1 MLIALDEAATS
12 INVYLHAL
20 ARSSKDRRLFSQPA
34 TATLVRA
41 IRTGPAIVEESILLS
56 VTAKDVYAGTNC
68 VNGAFPHPAR
78 AKQLRNGTV
87 CLVGQ
92 VVPFNGVM
100 LDQTVAVVGGGS
112 VILKIIDLCRS
123 TEELRVGLG
132 MLRDL
137 IKDDWAASEEMER
150 IREY

>member
-1 MLIALDEAATS
+1 
-12 INVYLHAL
+12 
-20 ARSSKDRRLFSQPA
+20 
-34 TATLVRA
+34 
-41 IRTGPAIVEESILLS
+41 
-56 VTAKDVYAGTNC
+56 
-68 VNGAFPHPAR
+68 
-78 AKQLRNGTV
+78 
-87 CLVGQ
+87 
-92 VVPFNGVM
+92 M